1 MLTLFRRLAN
11 DASGATAIEYT
22 LIAALIAVASILTMR
37 TLGGTVNNV
46 LTTASNSMT

>member
-1 MLTLFRRLAN
+1 MRTLFSRLTRN
-11 DASGATAIEYT
+11 DSGATAIEYT

-46 LTTASNSMT
+46 LTTASNAMT